1 MNIFMRKLKSYAR
14 LIYMITPYFF
24 LSLVFVVSLIVISFL
39 LYLCRLTNV
48 TMFYSV
54 KPEQVSLVEKHDLK
68 SVISNESSLTY
79 LAKSISEPQYMASKP
94 GHIVKHSSG

>member
-14 LIYMITPYFF
+14 LIYMITSYFF
-24 LSLVFVVSLIVISFL
+24 LSLVFVVSLIVTSFL

-54 KPEQVSLVEKHDLK
+54 KPEQVSLVEKHDLTT
-68 SVISNESSLTY
+68 VISNKTSFFNF
-79 LAKSISEPQYMASKP
+79 
-94 GHIVKHSSG
+94 SGKVNFRTTIYGQ